1 MSVKPKHGVFSNI
14 GFIFKNI
21 WRVDRFLLVAMVTMI
36 FAKVCQPIIVIYM
49 PKLIVQYFEEGRTVK
64 ELMLLVVYFG
74 IVSLIVGQ
82 ARSFSDGYFPRKNA
96 YFRSMKL
103 GSEMAMASLSVHY
116 KYLASDKGQ
125 LEIRKA
131 KNAVNRPTD
140 GIQDFVIRLIE
151 CTTNFI
157 GAFIYI
163 LILSSLNPLIIVGLI
178 LCGILSFLAGK
189 RVNKY
194 RMKTKDDVSKADK
207 RLFYV
212 NDSTRDV
219 KYAKDVRMYGMYDW
233 LSGLGEKLLH
243 ERNDWEKKISFKAF
257 TSALVDGGIAFIRDG
272 FAYIYLIFQ
281 VINGNLSVSE
291 FILYIGSITGFSVWI
306 SNFVNN
312 AIILSGDSL
321 SISDF
326 REFMIKVDD
335 NVKQKISHRK
345 IKTPI
350 SIELKDVCFSYG
362 DEVIYENFNL
372 KIEEGKKVALVG
384 VNGAGK
390 TTLVKLILNLLEPTS
405 GQVLLNG
412 VDAKEYDLHQYYSQF
427 SVAFQD
433 ALVLAYGI
441 DANVSMTSSEGT
453 DQEQVDRA
461 IQMAGLEE
469 KVKTLK
475 HGKYTSAEK
484 YLDSEGVELSG
495 GERQKLILARALYKD
510 APVLILD
517 EPSSALDAIAEA
529 ELYEKYHKMT
539 ENKTSIYISHRLSS
553 TKFCDEV
560 LLLDGGHIIE
570 RGSHEEL
577 MAQGGKYSEMFTVQS
592 HYYNEEEMEVVS

>member
-1 MSVKPKHGVFSNI
+1 MNEKPKHGVFSNI
-14 GFIFKNI
+14 GYIFRNI
-21 WRVDRFLLVAMVTMI
+21 WRVDRFLLVAMTAMV

-49 PKLIVQYFEEGRTVK
+49 PKLIVQYFEEGRAVK
-64 ELMLLVVYFG
+64 ELMMLVVYFG

-116 KYLASDKGQ
+116 KYLSSETGQ

-140 GIQDFVIRLIE
+140 GIQDFVIRMIE
-151 CTTNFI
+151 CAVNLI
-157 GAFIYI
+157 GACVYI
-163 LILSSLNPLIIVGLI
+163 LILSSLNPLIIIGLI
-178 LCGILSFLAGK
+178 VCGIISFLVGN

-194 RMKTKDDVSKADK
+194 RMETKDDVSKADK

-212 NDSTRDV
+212 NNSTRDV
-219 KYAKDVRMYGMYDW
+219 KYSKDVRMYGMYNW
-233 LSGLGEKLLH
+233 LSELGKKLLH
-243 ERNDWEKKISFKAF
+243 ERNEWEKKISFKAF
-257 TSALVDGGIAFIRDG
+257 LSALVDGMIAFLRDG
-272 FAYIYLIFQ
+272 FAYIYLIYQ
-281 VINGNLSVSE
+281 VINAQISVSE
-291 FILYIGSITGFSVWI
+291 FILYIGSIAGFSVWI
-306 SNFVNN
+306 SSFVNN
-312 AIILSGDSL
+312 AIVLSANSL
-321 SISDF
+321 NVSNF
-326 REFMIKVDD
+326 REFMGKSKDITNENKPQRD
-335 NVKQKISHRK
+335 
-345 IKTPI
+345 IKTPVA
-350 SIELKDVCFSYG
+350 IELKDVCFSYG
-362 DEVIYENFNL
+362 DKVLYENFNL
-372 KIEEGKKVALVG
+372 KIEAGKKIALVG

-390 TTLVKLILNLLEPTS
+390 TTLVKLILNLIEPTS
-405 GQVLLNG
+405 GAVMLNG
-412 VDAKEYDLHQYYSQF
+412 VDAREYDLNQYYNQF

-441 DANVSMTSSEGT
+441 DVNISMASSENT
-453 DQEQVDRA
+453 DQDKVDEV
-461 IQMAGLEE
+461 IKIAGLQE
-469 KVKTLK
+469 KVNSLK
-475 HGKYTSAEK
+475 NGKYTSAEK

-529 ELYEKYHKMT
+529 ELYEKYHQMT

-560 LLLDGGHIIE
+560 LLLDGGHIVE
-570 RGSHEEL
+570 RGSHDEL
-577 MAQGGKYSEMFTVQS
+577 MKLNGQYAEMFNVQS
-592 HYYNEEEMEVVS
+592 HYYNEDVVEVSI